1 MRDTHHITTILFDLD
16 GTLVDTAPDLAY
28 ALNLQ
33 LEQHGKKPLP
43 LEKIRPV
50 ASHGSRGLLELGFG
64 ITPKDAHFIAMR
76 DEYLN
81 LYNQVF
87 TRSPVLFEGVAS
99 LLEYIEAKGLQWG
112 VVTNKPA
119 RFTQPLMQAIN
130 LHLRAVCIVSG
141 DDALRA
147 KPHPDTLLMACS
159 LAKATPSSCIY
170 VGDAERDIK
179 AGNIAGMKTLV
190 ALWGYIAETDKPKEW
205 GAVALIDTP
214 AQVLNLLSDVEIT
227 IAI

>member
-1 MRDTHHITTILFDLD
+1 MREINPITTILFDLD
-16 GTLVDTAPDLAY
+16 GTLVDTAPDLGC

-33 LEQHGKKPLP
+33 LERHGKQALP

-64 ITPKDAHFIAMR
+64 ITPEDAHFMAMR

-81 LYNQVF
+81 LYDQVF
-87 TRSPVLFEGVAS
+87 TRSPVLFDGVAN
-99 LLEYIEAKGLQWG
+99 LLESIESKGLQWG

-119 RFTQPLMQAIN
+119 RFTQPLMQAIS
-130 LHLRAVCIVSG
+130 LHQRAVCIVSG

-159 LAKATPSSCIY
+159 QANVTAESCVYI
-170 VGDAERDIK
+170 GDAERDIK
-179 AGNIAGMKTLV
+179 AGNIAGMKTV
-190 ALWGYIAETDKPKEW
+190 IALWGYIADTDRPNEW
-205 GAVALIDTP
+205 GADFLIQSPD
-214 AQVLNLLSDVEIT
+214 EIMHT
-227 IAI
+227 IINA